1 MNAKEILSKQFT
13 KVRIGG
19 YKFEEVD
26 DYLKEVS
33 DEFAAL
39 QKEKNEL
46 ERKLEVLADKIRE
59 YREDEDALK
68 DALLIAQKQGNAI
81 VAESK
86 SSAEKLTKET
96 KEKVEKLLVESRAK
110 SERLVNDA
118 NDYSTK
124 TRSEAEAAAQKTI
137 SDANNKAAEIKAAM
151 DRQQAIQED
160 ILQKTRKEVLDYR
173 EKLLAAYKAQIEL
186 VEAMPEKC
194 ENDFIKRTAEEVE
207 RREAERK
214 KEEEARAAKAKAEA
228 AKAAAAQQKVKE
240 AQAKAAAAAA
250 AAAAKAEAAKP
261 AEQSEQVPVLAESA
275 PVQNVSA
282 PIQQPVQPAQ
292 PVPAAQKSAGAQKKH
307 KNGGT
312 ANTPAASAPSDKTVD
327 NNLPFFNSDTQ
338 QITRHENLKFGKNNG
353 NK

>member
-1 MNAKEILSKQFT
+1 MNAKEILNKQFT

-26 DYLKEVS
+26 DYLREVS

-86 SSAEKLTKET
+86 ASAEKLTKET
-96 KEKVEKLLVESRAK
+96 KEKVEKLLAESKAK

-118 NDYSTK
+118 NDYSEK
-124 TRSEAEAAAQKTI
+124 TRSEADAAAEKTI
-137 SDANNKAAEIKAAM
+137 KDANDKAAEIKAAM
-151 DRQQAIQED
+151 DKQQAIQED
-160 ILQKTRKEVLDYR
+160 ILQKTRKEVLEYR
-173 EKLLAAYKAQIEL
+173 EKILAAYNAQIEVIRSMPDQ
-186 VEAMPEKC
+186 VENE
-194 ENDFIKRTAEEVE
+194 FIRRTAEEAE

-214 KEEEARAAKAKAEA
+214 KEEEQRAAKAKAEA
-228 AKAAAAQQKVKE
+228 AKNAAAQQKLKE
-240 AQAKAAAAAA
+240 AQAKAAAAA
-250 AAAAKAEAAKP
+250 KAEAAQQVKP
-261 AEQSEQVPVLAESA
+261 VKPEQPAQQEQVPVLAETNTI
-275 PVQNVSA
+275 PNMNT
-282 PIQQPVQPAQ
+282 PLQQPVQPA
-292 PVPAAQKSAGAQKKH
+292 PKPTGAQKKH
-307 KNGGT
+307 KSNIQD
-312 ANTPAASAPSDKTVD
+312 APSDKTAD
-327 NNLPFFNSDTQ
+327 NNLPFFNTDTQ

-353 NK
+353 NKG

>member
-1 MNAKEILSKQFT
+1 MNAKEILNKQFT

-26 DYLKEVS
+26 DYLREVS

-86 SSAEKLTKET
+86 ASAEKLTKET
-96 KEKVEKLLVESRAK
+96 KEKVEKLLAESKAK

-118 NDYSTK
+118 NDYSEK
-124 TRSEAEAAAQKTI
+124 TRSEADATAEKTI
-137 SDANNKAAEIKAAM
+137 KDANDKAAEIKAAM
-151 DRQQAIQED
+151 DKQQAIQED
-160 ILQKTRKEVLDYR
+160 ILQKTRKEVLEYR
-173 EKLLAAYKAQIEL
+173 EKILAAYNAQIEAIESMPDQ
-186 VEAMPEKC
+186 VENE
-194 ENDFIKRTAEEVE
+194 FIKRTAEEAE

-214 KEEEARAAKAKAEA
+214 KQEEQRAAKAKAEA
-228 AKAAAAQQKVKE
+228 AKNAAAQQKLKE
-240 AQAKAAAAAA
+240 AQAKAAAAA
-250 AAAAKAEAAKP
+250 KAEAAQQAQQVQP
-261 AEQSEQVPVLAESA
+261 EQVPVLAETN
-275 PVQNVSA
+275 PVQMNT
-282 PIQQPVQPAQ
+282 PLQQPVQPA
-292 PVPAAQKSAGAQKKH
+292 PKSTGAQKKH
-307 KNGGT
+307 K
-312 ANTPAASAPSDKTVD
+312 ANAQAAPSDKTAD
-327 NNLPFFNSDTQ
+327 NNLPFFNTDTQ

-353 NK
+353 NKD